1 MTISDYQIDSVIRT
15 YTKNMKIR
23 VRQVERS
30 PDVRPRDDE
39 VHISEDGMRR
49 MLLDRFADPGA
60 EQMRHDGEDK

>member
-39 VHISEDGMRR
+39 VNISEDGMRR
-49 MLLDRFADPGA
+49 MLLDRFADPVA